1 MPLIEELSI
10 KQFFLIFLFSSVLSA
25 ASLHDALQKALE
37 DKIYEQRYWKLLLH
51 FNGEQSEIDDP
62 SFFLSTQ
69 GRTSPKAELIATLE
83 ALYNEKSFDD
93 NATACRYPART
104 HWLKEQLSLTNLPEV
119 ECREYNKVLKRVD
132 PQSTTLVFPAAHI
145 NSPASMFGHTF
156 IRINSSYHSRL
167 LAYAVNYAADADPSK
182 ENGVVFAFKGLFG
195 GYAGRY
201 SLLPYYDKLK
211 EYRDTE
217 NRDIWEYDLNLS
229 KAETL
234 RMFEHIWEIKDVH
247 SSYFFF
253 TDNCSY
259 EMLWLIEAA
268 RPTAH
273 LREHFFFDVIPL
285 ETVHVAEA
293 EGLLEKAS
301 YRPSKRSIIEAYK
314 GVLPYRAI
322 ILAKQLAKAKSIPKN
337 LLESH
342 YSEDI
347 KRYTLEAAIEL
358 TQYYYQKG
366 EFDKDRYL
374 DIFHTLT
381 STRAK
386 LGRTK
391 KVTPKTPPNP
401 LDGHRAKR
409 LAFGVQSIDGEGA
422 LHFGL
427 RPAYHDLT
435 DPLYGFLRGTQ
446 IEFLDL
452 EAYVTKKKLYLD
464 KATILSIESI
474 AQSDSFFN
482 NLAWRTNIG
491 WNRDYLD
498 TKSRFNFS
506 IGAGVSYGDK
516 LGYIYAMIDPFL
528 YSADEL
534 RTGIGTSIG
543 FVIDSYQTIGN
554 TKAEFTHRWYD
565 NAKEQ
570 DIASLTQTFRLE
582 QNLALKLQYQ
592 YHQREEQ
599 LQKKNENLFFAA
611 LNYYF

>member
-1 MPLIEELSI
+1 M
-10 KQFFLIFLFSSVLSA
+10 
-25 ASLHDALQKALE
+25 QKALN

-51 FNGEQSEIDDP
+51 YNGDKSEIDDI
-62 SFFLSTQ
+62 SFFLSPK
-69 GRTSPKAELIATLE
+69 GRTSPKAELIATLNT
-83 ALYNEKSFDD
+83 LYHEKSFDD
-93 NATACRYPART
+93 NATACLYPART
-104 HWLKEQLSLTNLPEV
+104 RWLKEKLSLTNLPNV
-119 ECREYNKVLKRVD
+119 ECKEYEDVLKRVD
-132 PQSTTLVFPAAHI
+132 PQSATLVFPAAHI

-167 LAYAVNYAADADPSK
+167 LAYAINYAADADPSK

-217 NRDIWEYDLNLS
+217 NRDIWEYDLNLT
-229 KAETL
+229 KEETL
-234 RMFEHIWEIKDVH
+234 RMFEHIWEIKDVR

-259 EMLWLIEAA
+259 EMLWLIEVA
-268 RPTAH
+268 RPSVH
-273 LREHFFFDVIPL
+273 LRKHFFFDVIPL
-285 ETVHVAEA
+285 ETVHVAKQ
-293 EGLLEKAS
+293 EGLLEKTS
-301 YRPSKRSIIEAYK
+301 YHPSKRSIIEAYK
-314 GVLPYRAI
+314 SVLPYRAI
-322 ILAKQLAKAKSIPKN
+322 ILAKQLAKAKSTPTE
-337 LLESH
+337 LLQSH
-342 YSEDI
+342 YNEDI

-366 EFDKDRYL
+366 ELKKERYL

-381 STRAK
+381 STRAS

-409 LAFGVQSIDGEGA
+409 LSLGLQNIDAQSA
-422 LHFGL
+422 LHFGF
-427 RPAYHDLT
+427 RPAYHDLG

-452 EAYVTKKKLYLD
+452 ELYATKEELFLD

-491 WNRDYLD
+491 WSRDYLD

-506 IGAGVSYGDK
+506 VGAGISFGNK
-516 LGYIYAMIDPFL
+516 FGYTYVMADPLL
-528 YSADEL
+528 YNADEI
-534 RTGIGTSIG
+534 RVGVGTSIG
-543 FVIDSYQTIGN
+543 FVIDSYQSLGN
-554 TKAEFTHRWYD
+554 TKAEYTHRWYD

-570 DIASLTQTFRLE
+570 DIASLTQTFRLQ
-582 QNLALKLQYQ
+582 QNLSLKLKYDFHER
-592 YHQREEQ
+592 YRNEKYE
-599 LQKKNENLFFAA
+599 NENIYSLECA
-611 LNYYF
+611 LYF

>member
-1 MPLIEELSI
+1 M
-10 KQFFLIFLFSSVLSA
+10 
-25 ASLHDALQKALE
+25 QKALN

-51 FNGEQSEIDDP
+51 YNGDKSEIDDI
-62 SFFLSTQ
+62 SFFLSPK
-69 GRTSPKAELIATLE
+69 GRTSPKAELIATLN
-83 ALYNEKSFDD
+83 ALYHEKSFDD
-93 NATACRYPART
+93 NATACLYPART
-104 HWLKEQLSLTNLPEV
+104 RWLKEKLSLTNLPNV
-119 ECREYNKVLKRVD
+119 ECKEYEDILKRVD
-132 PQSTTLVFPAAHI
+132 PQSATLVFPAAHI

-167 LAYAVNYAADADPSK
+167 LAYAINYAADADPSK

-217 NRDIWEYDLNLS
+217 NRDIWEYDLNLT
-229 KAETL
+229 KKETL

-259 EMLWLIEAA
+259 EMLWLIEVA
-268 RPTAH
+268 RPSVH
-273 LREHFFFDVIPL
+273 LRKHFFFDVIPL
-285 ETVHVAEA
+285 ETVHVAKE
-293 EGLLEKAS
+293 EGLLEKTS

-314 GVLPYRAI
+314 DVLPYRAI
-322 ILAKQLAKAKSIPKN
+322 ILAKQLAKAKSTPIE
-337 LLESH
+337 LLKSR
-342 YSEDI
+342 YDADI

-366 EFDKDRYL
+366 EFGKERYL
-374 DIFHTLT
+374 EIFHTLT

-391 KVTPKTPPNP
+391 KVIPKTPPNP

-409 LAFGVQSIDGEGA
+409 LSLGLQSIEGKGA

-427 RPAYHDLT
+427 RPAYHDLE

-452 EAYVTKKKLYLD
+452 GFYATKEKLRLD
-464 KATILSIESI
+464 RATILSIQSI
-474 AQSDSFFN
+474 AQIDSFFN
-482 NLAWRTNIG
+482 NFSWRTNIG

-498 TKSRFNFS
+498 DLSRFQFS
-506 IGAGVSYGDK
+506 IGVGYSIGNDYGY
-516 LGYIYAMIDPFL
+516 LYILTDPQL
-528 YSADEL
+528 YSAKGL
-534 RTGIGTSIG
+534 TYGIDLSAG
-543 FVIDSYQTIGN
+543 FVIDKYSKYAN
-554 TKAEFTHRWYD
+554 TKAEYTHKWYD
-565 NAKEQ
+565 NGLDQ
-570 DIASLTQTFRLE
+570 NIVTFTQTLRIQ
-582 QNLALKLQYQ
+582 QNLSLKLKYDFHER
-592 YHQREEQ
+592 YRNEKYE
-599 LQKKNENLFFAA
+599 NENIYSLECA
-611 LNYYF
+611 LYF